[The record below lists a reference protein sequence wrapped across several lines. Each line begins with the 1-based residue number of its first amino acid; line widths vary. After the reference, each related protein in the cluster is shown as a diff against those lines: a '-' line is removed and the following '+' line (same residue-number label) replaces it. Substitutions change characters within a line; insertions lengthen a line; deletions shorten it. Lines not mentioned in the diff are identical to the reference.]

1 MTGQAAEEAPEL
13 HPAPVMGIIV
23 DHMRKK
29 RKTQDMVEMLQ
40 VANDE
45 TPASEA
51 GDRAEM

>member
-1 MTGQAAEEAPEL
+1 MTGQAAQEALVL
-13 HPAPVMGIIV
+13 HPALVLGIIAG
-23 DHMRKK
+23 HIRKK